1 MDQQELS
8 VSKKPSTKKT
18 AKKAVS
24 AVVVATTTADVELS
38 YDEMLNELEAI
49 VVEADVRL
57 AEEEASL

>member
-1 MDQQELS
+1 M
-8 VSKKPSTKKT
+8 SKKSSTKKT

-24 AVVVATTTADVELS
+24 AVVVSTTTADVELS

>member
-1 MDQQELS
+1 M
-8 VSKKPSTKKT
+8 SKKPSTKKAT
-18 AKKAVS
+18 KKAVS
-24 AVVVATTTADVELS
+24 AVVVEATTADAGLS

>member
-1 MDQQELS
+1 M
-8 VSKKPSTKKT
+8 SKKSSTKKT

-49 VVEADVRL
+49 VVEANVRL

>member
-8 VSKKPSTKKT
+8 VSKKSSTKKT